1 MNTGEF
7 QTSISQMESD
17 LKTSRKKLDEKFETL
32 KSDFQELQKCIVEKN
47 EQIAELKNQKKDLL
61 SLLDQAF
68 AIIDDPSQAKL
79 LEGLHDVE
87 SEVKTLIAIAKSEQ
101 QTTVDSL
108 PADGA
113 ASIKPTTTEGDK
125 ADPGE
130 QAKKWAKD
138 VLKGVGEVAGA
149 GPAVPSR
156 A

>member
-1 MNTGEF
+1 M
-7 QTSISQMESD
+7 
-17 LKTSRKKLDEKFETL
+17 
-32 KSDFQELQKCIVEKN
+32 
-47 EQIAELKNQKKDLL
+47 
-61 SLLDQAF
+61 
-68 AIIDDPSQAKL
+68 
-79 LEGLHDVE
+79 LEGLHDLE
-87 SEVKTLIAIAKSEQ
+87 SEVKTLIGIAKFKE

-149 GPAVPSR
+149 APAGPSR